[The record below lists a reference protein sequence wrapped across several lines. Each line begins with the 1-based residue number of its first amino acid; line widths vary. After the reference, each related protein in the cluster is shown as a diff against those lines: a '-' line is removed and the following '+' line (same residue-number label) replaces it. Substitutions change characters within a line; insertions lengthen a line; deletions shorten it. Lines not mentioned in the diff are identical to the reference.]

1 LKREQ
6 QHCNS
11 VLQNFANTKMLVATQ
26 WQVVMCL
33 FGKVTSCG
41 PLALYKLTTIFV
53 VDRKDD
59 LFFLKGMSNDGDW
72 DKIQALI

>member
-6 QHCNS
+6 QHCNT
-11 VLQNFANTKMLVATQ
+11 VLQNFANTKMLEATQ
-26 WQVVMCL
+26 WRLVMC
-33 FGKVTSCG
+33 FFRKAPFCG
-41 PLALYKLTTIFV
+41 LLALYKLTTIFV

-59 LFFLKGMSNDGDW
+59 LFLKGMSNDDDL

>member
-1 LKREQ
+1 LNREQ

-26 WQVVMCL
+26 WQLVMCL
-33 FGKVTSCG
+33 FRKVTSCG

-53 VDRKDD
+53 VDKRDD
-59 LFFLKGMSNDGDW
+59 LSFLKGMSNDGDL